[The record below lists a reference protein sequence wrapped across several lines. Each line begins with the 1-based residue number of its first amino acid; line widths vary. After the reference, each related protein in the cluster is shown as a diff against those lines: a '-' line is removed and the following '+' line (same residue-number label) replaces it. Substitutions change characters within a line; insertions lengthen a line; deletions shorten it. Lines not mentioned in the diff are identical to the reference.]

1 MMNADLTADP
11 QTLSKP
17 RRGRPPRS
25 EREFIDTRE
34 ALIRSGLEVITEM
47 GYLSAGIDAVIKSIA
62 VPKGSFYHYF
72 KSKQDLGMTVLD
84 AYGNFFA
91 HRLDK
96 FLLDVTMSPLSRID
110 AFVRHAGQGMA
121 KFSFTRGCLVGNL
134 LQESALL
141 PEDFPEKLKAI
152 LGDWESRIAACLRE
166 AQQSGEISATLL
178 TQASPEQLAQ
188 IFWSGWEGAVMRAK
202 LFRSAEPLDQFWA
215 YFRRSLR
222 S

>member
-1 MMNADLTADP
+1 MNADLTADP
-11 QTLSKP
+11 QVLNKP

-25 EREFIDTRE
+25 EREFADTRE

-47 GYLSAGIDAVIKSIA
+47 GYLSAGIETVIKNIA

-72 KSKQDLGMTVLD
+72 KSKQDFGMAVLET
-84 AYGNFFA
+84 YGDFFA

-110 AFVRHAGQGMA
+110 AFVHHAGQGMA
-121 KFSFTRGCLVGNL
+121 KFNFTRGCLVGNL
-134 LQESALL
+134 LQESPLL
-141 PEDFPEKLKAI
+141 PEDFPEKLTAI
-152 LGDWESRIAACLRE
+152 LGDWESRIAACLRA
-166 AQQSGEISATLL
+166 AQQSGEIRSSFSPKT
-178 TQASPEQLAQ
+178 SPEQLAQ

-215 YFRRSLR
+215 YFRRSLLI
-222 S
+222 